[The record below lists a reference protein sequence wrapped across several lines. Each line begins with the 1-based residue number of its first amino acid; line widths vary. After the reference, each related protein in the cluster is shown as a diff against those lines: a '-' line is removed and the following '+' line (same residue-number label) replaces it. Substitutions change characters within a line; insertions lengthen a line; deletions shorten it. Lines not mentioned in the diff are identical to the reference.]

1 MSIAIEIVQPNL
13 YAGAVADE
21 IIESAI
27 EAINSYGS
35 FSLALS
41 GGTTPGAVYRS
52 LSNSSRSSRV
62 EWSKVKLFIGDERWV
77 PLDDSTSN
85 YHMVCETLI
94 DAVKF
99 PKERFFHVNTGLGD
113 REKAAQ
119 VYAKVLAEELPI
131 ENGTPII
138 DLVLLGLGEDGH
150 IASLFPGSS
159 ALHEKEKLVVVSENP
174 EDGTERV
181 SLSQRVIL
189 NARRVLFLVRGEGKA
204 KVLRSV
210 VDGKMSVDQLPAMMV
225 VNQSKKVT
233 WYVDSSAALNLPA
246 EYRQ

>member
-52 LSNSSRSSRV
+52 LSNSSRSARV
-62 EWSKVKLFIGDERWV
+62 EWDKVKLFIGDERWV
-77 PLDDSTSN
+77 PLDDSASN

-94 DAVKF
+94 DGVGF
-99 PKERFFHVNTGLGD
+99 PRERFFHVDTAVSS
-113 REKAAQ
+113 REKAAE
-119 VYAKVLAEELPI
+119 VYSKVLADQLPM
-131 ENGTPII
+131 EGGVPTI

-150 IASLFPGSS
+150 IASLFPGSK
-159 ALHEKEKLVVVSENP
+159 ALHDKESFVVVTENP
-174 EDGTERV
+174 EDGTQRV

-189 NARRVLFLVRGEGKA
+189 NARRVLFLVRGEAKA
-204 KVLRSV
+204 KILKTV
-210 VDGKMSVDQLPAMMV
+210 VDKTMTVDQLPAMMV
-225 VNQSKKVT
+225 VNQAKMVT
-233 WYVDSSAALNLPA
+233 WYVDSGAAVNLPP